1 MDVIL
6 PEGNDLESHFVRL
19 EHIVAVCKIDE
30 IVAKEVLEEAFA
42 ARKDEMISK
51 YVNTRVENE
60 RRTGNQPNAGAISVE
75 CMAALTGPGS
85 TAIHGKTLVKG
96 VRDSLRMRGIA
107 DHLISNSATLKFDGL
122 ERIRNAV

>member
-60 RRTGNQPNAGAISVE
+60 RRTGNQPNAGAISVD
-75 CMAALTGPGS
+75 A
-85 TAIHGKTLVKG
+85 
-96 VRDSLRMRGIA
+96 R
-107 DHLISNSATLKFDGL
+107 
-122 ERIRNAV
+122 